1 MFSSS
6 FALVA
11 IAIDDEE
18 TAWYDIDADGIII
31 MAMDDDGDDDDEDEG
46 KEAVASAMVI
56 IRLPWEDDGNMI
68 SFRWWCGMRRR

>member
-31 MAMDDDGDDDDEDEG
+31 MAMDDDGDT
-46 KEAVASAMVI
+46 
-56 IRLPWEDDGNMI
+56 R
-68 SFRWWCGMRRR
+68 